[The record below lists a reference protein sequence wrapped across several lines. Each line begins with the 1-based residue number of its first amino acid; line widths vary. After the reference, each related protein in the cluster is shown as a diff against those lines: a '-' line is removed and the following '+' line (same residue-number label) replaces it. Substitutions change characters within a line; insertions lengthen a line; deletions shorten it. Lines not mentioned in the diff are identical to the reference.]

1 MRARVAALLLVAPLL
16 ASAEAR
22 AFAGLYAT
30 RGPAPVRSP
39 TSTVVLMRDGDRTVV
54 SLRVDPGGAAGDLAL
69 VVPVPAPIERA
80 AVRSLRPDAF
90 ERIERVSAP
99 RLVEFWERDPCAP
112 PPVVDPE
119 APAVFDNASRPP
131 AASAEVRFAEV
142 EHDVAIVPATS
153 AAALAGWLRR
163 EGYHAPAGLDV
174 AVAPYANVRHRF
186 LVVRVPAARLR
197 AEGPPAIR
205 FHYRAPELV
214 LPLRLGEANASGPQ
228 DLWVHVLARGARYEA
243 ANRDDV
249 LVPTNLLMYPTA
261 RARFGEVYE
270 TIIDRV
276 FRRHPDAAVT
286 EYAWPADRCEGCPAQ
301 PLDATALDALGR
313 DVIGGPP
320 TGFVHTRLHLRLG
333 DAPAED
339 LVLRPG
345 HAIAA
350 GRGRPRGYGR
360 LSRRVER
367 RADVNAFAARYAIL
381 HGWSRPNRCPAPGRG
396 TWGAPEHGR
405 RPPAL
410 TAPRAIPAIPLRLRR
425 FLYTWAPVLRI
436 PARGD
441 APRP

>member
-1 MRARVAALLLVAPLL
+1 MRARITVLALSLL

-22 AFAGLYAT
+22 AFAGFYAT
-30 RGPAPVRSP
+30 RGPTPVDSP
-39 TSTVVLMRDGDRTVV
+39 SSTVVLMRDGDRTVV
-54 SLRVDPGGAAGDLAL
+54 SLRVHPGDATGDLAL
-69 VVPVPAPIERA
+69 IVPVPGAIERS
-80 AVRSLRPDAF
+80 AVRTLRPDALD
-90 ERIERVSAP
+90 RVERVSAP

-112 PPVVDPE
+112 PPVEDPT
-119 APAVFDNASRPP
+119 APFDNASRPP
-131 AASAEVRFAEV
+131 AETVEAGFAAADY
-142 EHDVAIVPATS
+142 DVAIVRATS
-153 AAALAGWLRR
+153 AAELAGWLRR
-163 EGYHAPAGLDV
+163 EGYHVPAGLDV
-174 AVAPYANVRHRF
+174 AAAPYANARHRF
-186 LVVRVPAARLR
+186 LVARVPAARLR
-197 AEGPPAIR
+197 AEGPSAIR

-214 LPLRLGEANASGPQ
+214 LPLRLGALNASGPQ
-228 DLWVHVLARGARYEA
+228 ELWVHVLARGTRVEA

-301 PLDATALDALGR
+301 PLEATALDALGR

-367 RADVNAFAARYAIL
+367 RAEGNAFAARYAIL

-396 TWGAPEHGR
+396 TWGAPERGR

-425 FLYTWAPVLRI
+425 FLYTWDPVLRI
-436 PARGD
+436 PSRGD